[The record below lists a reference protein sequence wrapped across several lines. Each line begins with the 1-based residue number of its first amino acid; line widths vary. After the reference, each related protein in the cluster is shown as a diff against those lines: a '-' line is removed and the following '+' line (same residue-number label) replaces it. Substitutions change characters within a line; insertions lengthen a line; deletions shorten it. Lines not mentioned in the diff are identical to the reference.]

1 MLYKHL
7 TPQAS
12 PMNLVLSASDQNKS
26 KKESASKNSESSA
39 KKALLKGPSEAYKNL
54 KKSLN
59 DTELEPNKS
68 FIQSI
73 LNESNVSAKH
83 AAIPINFESAEVDGG
98 GDNKLTSK
106 NKSAKGTEGD
116 LEDKEIP
123 LEELDS
129 LIQECEDEDIRDI
142 VILTKQS
149 IECKK
154 LYEQASKPF
163 FQENNSLKS
172 QMEKLSLEGARRQQ
186 EESVEEEL
194 YLLNERLTRQRE
206 KMEADKHMQM
216 KRDAVFISQS
226 DPVFQMDAF
235 ELCFELASM

>member
-1 MLYKHL
+1 MLHQHL
-7 TPQAS
+7 TPQSS
-12 PMNLVLSASDQNKS
+12 PLNLVLSTSDQNKS
-26 KKESASKNSESSA
+26 KKETASNKSEVVSA
-39 KKALLKGPSEAYKNL
+39 KKVSLKEPSKAYKNL
-54 KKSLN
+54 KESLN
-59 DTELEPNKS
+59 NTELESNKS

-73 LNESNVSAKH
+73 LNESNISAKH
-83 AAIPINFESAEVDGG
+83 VAIPLNFDIAGVDGG
-98 GDNKLTSK
+98 GDNKLTTEQEPE
-106 NKSAKGTEGD
+106 GGIEGD

-149 IECKK
+149 IECEK
-154 LYEQASKPF
+154 LHEQASKPF
-163 FQENNSLKS
+163 FQENDSLKS
-172 QMEKLSLEGARRQQ
+172 GMEKLSLCTRTQQ
-186 EESVEEEL
+186 EESVEEEI

-235 ELCFELASM
+235 ELCFELASL